1 MNNSFFVSVIIPVFN
16 EEKNIPPLLTKL
28 TQVLHSYNYE
38 IIYVDDGSKDK
49 TTTVIKKEIK
59 KNKNT
64 RLVSFSRN
72 FGHQI
77 ALSCGYKEAK
87 GDCVISMD
95 ADLQDPPEIIPKM
108 INAWQKG
115 AKVVYAKREKRD
127 VDNVFKRTSAKFFY
141 KFINFL
147 SDVPIPD
154 NVGDYRLLDRSVV
167 NYLNSLPEQSLF
179 LRGLVAWSG
188 QPEEYVRFE
197 REPRYSGRTNYTF
210 AKMMNFALEGITSFS
225 TKPLR
230 FASILGFI
238 SATLGFLGIIYA
250 VLGKLFLPEYWVTG
264 WTALFVGIMFL
275 GGVQL
280 ITIGIIGEY
289 IGKIY
294 KEVQRRPKYII
305 KEKINTD
312 LIGVNLE

>member
-59 KNKNT
+59 KNKNI

-305 KEKINTD
+305 KEKINTA
-312 LIGVNLE
+312 

>member
-1 MNNSFFVSVIIPVFN
+1 MTKDFLVSVIIPVFN
-16 EEKNIPPLLTKL
+16 EEKNIPQLLQKL
-28 TQVLHSYNYE
+28 TFVLKLYNYE
-38 IIYVDDGSKDK
+38 VIYIDDGSQDK
-49 TTTVIKKEIK
+49 TASVVKKAIK
-59 KNKNT
+59 KNKNV
-64 RLVSFSRN
+64 RLISFSRN
-72 FGHQI
+72 FGHQM
-77 ALSCGYKEAK
+77 ALSCGYQEAK

-108 INAWQKG
+108 ISTWKKG
-115 AKVVYAKREKRD
+115 AKIVYAKREKRN
-127 VDNVFKRTSAKFFY
+127 VDSAFKKTSAEFFY
-141 KFINFL
+141 KFMNFL

-154 NVGDYRLLDRSVV
+154 NVGDFRLLDRSVV
-167 NYLNSLPEQSLF
+167 NYLNSLSEQSLF

-188 QPEEYVRFE
+188 QPAQFVKFK
-197 REPRYSGRTNYTF
+197 REPRYSGQTHYTF

-230 FASILGFI
+230 LASILGFI

-250 VLGKLFLPEYWVTG
+250 ILGKLFLPEYWVTG

-294 KEVQRRPKYII
+294 KEVQKRPKYII
-305 KEKINTD
+305 KEKIN
-312 LIGVNLE
+312 V